1 MTTLTDHL
9 LAYPRGRRYSHIVRV
24 RGLPYAFSDGR
35 VDWTTFANTSW
46 GVEVKPFLAKSD
58 WSFKFESNP
67 TDPLTVGSGAAVEL
81 INDAGGLVASL
92 FAPTKVMDYEWTIAE
107 AALQYTTTVFDVE
120 DATGI
125 SEGTVMYWGLETIKA
140 LLVNSDTITVERGAF
155 GSPIK
160 RNQEYSTRTN
170 FTYSNGSQGLIPLP
184 PLTSHPDIW
193 RGRYVEIRK
202 GVIEDD
208 GTLGES
214 WPIWAGRLESFS
226 LDGGTVRVSC
236 EPLTAAITKDNWP
249 RAMPK
254 GSLRSDTV
262 KVFVAPEDLYLVVGA
277 DNPPVG
283 SAGFIEDYERIRL
296 GTFDPSTG
304 IGSFTQYT
312 TSSGVYLTL
321 EHIARMLA
329 STIIYG
335 VMAVT
340 SAYDDVIDE
349 GLTVSVVRQA
359 DEDSGVTTLR
369 LQLLNESDATIS
381 LKWEG
386 IMRLLTNAP
395 WEVDAVGA
403 TLRILPHTNVCL
415 GSFGSPGFVL
425 ASDGKF
431 VQALPDDRAFTFNSD
446 RGGCYHLGESEM
458 RGYLRISQGDQ
469 SELVSF
475 SATADQSDG
484 SIGIEIEER
493 GIGATPVRTWGL
505 GIDETTVEQVAVV
518 RTGETMAL
526 ADVVLYLLSSTAAEI
541 SPGYNS
547 SYDYLGE
554 WVGLGIPEDLIDRE
568 GIKSRLSI
576 SDMPRPVMFW
586 IPESGKGKDAI
597 EELLR
602 ANGVYLVTRR
612 FVRDNIEYFG
622 LSVDVIDSPTQTQ
635 YTVELTD
642 SDVSANRKPRVDINE
657 RLLVNH
663 ICITPRFSFS
673 KDPDDAVSKRY
684 ERDDDSIAKYG
695 QAKTLELDPAAIYNV
710 FNSTFAGTY
719 TDIEQVADAIAHVI
733 GLRWFGAFSRGN
745 YTLRAET
752 PHIGWKYQPGD
763 RVLVSLTGVPN
774 PDGTNSYD
782 GLVAKITDVTHKHGS
797 NAAGDVTLRLSTT
810 QPAELSPCFSVAS
823 IDGAEVS
830 LINAGYTS
838 TENHLSNA
846 WSWLLVNGPG
856 GEVAIP
862 SPLEPF
868 NYGLG
873 AAADWMWFDPD
884 NHVDGAGLKVRLW
897 PRGNYELFE
906 EFSVSSISGG
916 VLTLSGSPSSTLLE
930 ASIEPTG
937 SDIAVPLLGTFGEW
951 DDPSTLTQGYAFAA
965 SNDVVPTIY
974 GYKTKRWA

>member
-1 MTTLTDHL
+1 MTTLNDHL
-9 LAYPRGRRYSHIVRV
+9 LLYPRGRRYSHIVRV
-24 RGLPYAFSDGR
+24 RGLPYAFSDGQ
-35 VDWTTFANTSW
+35 VDWTSYANTAW

-67 TDPLTVGSGAAVEL
+67 TDPLTVCSGAAVEL
-81 INDAGGLVASL
+81 INDAGGLVAAL

-125 SEGTVMYWGLETIKA
+125 SEGTVMYWGLETMKA
-140 LLVNSDTITVERGAF
+140 LLVDSDTITVERGAF

-249 RAMPK
+249 QAMPK
-254 GSLRSDTV
+254 GPLRSDTV
-262 KVFVAPEDLYLVVGA
+262 KVFVAPEDLYLVVGV
-277 DNPPVG
+277 DNPPTG
-283 SAGFIEDYERIRL
+283 SEGVIFDYFRAPL
-296 GTFDPSTG
+296 GTYPAGGGTFVP
-304 IGSFTQYT
+304 YT
-312 TSSGVYLTL
+312 VSSPGAYLTL
-321 EHIARMLA
+321 EHIARMLED
-329 STIIYG
+329 TIQYG
-335 VMAVT
+335 AMQIT
-340 SAYDDVIDE
+340 SAYDDTLPDNLV
-349 GLTVSVVRQA
+349 VAVVRSTD
-359 DEDSGVTTLR
+359 DEDTVLR
-369 LQLLNESDATIS
+369 FLIKNETDATLS
-381 LKWEG
+381 VKAREG
-386 IMRLLTNAP
+386 I
-395 WEVDAVGA
+395 
-403 TLRILPHTNVCL
+403 LRVLQSGPGVWSILPHQEDY
-415 GSFGSPGFVL
+415 FGYYGRNSGFVL

-431 VQALPDDRAFTFNSD
+431 VQVTPDDGGFTFNSD

-810 QPAELSPCFSVAS
+810 QPVELAPCFTVT
-823 IDGAEVS
+823 EVS
-830 LINAGYTS
+830 GADITLADLGFFSGDQYPFDDERVGNP
-838 TENHLSNA
+838 
-846 WSWLLVNGPG
+846 WSWVMINGPY
-856 GEVAIP
+856 GEISIP
-862 SPLEPF
+862 SPHEPF

-884 NHVDGAGLKVRLW
+884 NHVDHSGLKVLLW

-906 EFSVSSISGG
+906 EFSVVSISGG

-965 SNDVVPTIY
+965 SNAVVPTIY